1 MTLELVQHIFPL
13 LMGPLVAGLVET
25 AKRVPVIPFEGRG
38 RAGIIAAL
46 VVVSLLIRVAL
57 AWATGTL
64 EAFAWEAELRIL
76 ADAVMAALTAAG
88 AYSLVRKQ
96 G

>member
-64 EAFAWEAELRIL
+64 DAFAWEAELRIL